1 MTGRK
6 REKDMT
12 PEERKELLEQANDS
26 NNKGADWLDD
36 DYVKADF
43 DDIIGID
50 VTIKNLY
57 LVEKDHYYL
66 VELNEFPKMCF
77 GTPSFLTNVLD
88 DLGEA
93 AKYLTFVPLK
103 KENIGNGKTYR
114 KFIIK

>member
-12 PEERKELLEQANDS
+12 PEERKKLLEQANNS
-26 NNKGADWLDD
+26 NKKGADWIDD

-43 DDIIGID
+43 DEIIGKD

-57 LVEKDHYYL
+57 LVEKDHYYM
-66 VELNEFPKMCF
+66 VEFNEYPKMCF

-88 DLGEA
+88 NLGEK
-93 AKYLTFVPLK
+93 AKHLTFVPLK

-114 KFIIK
+114 KFTIK